1 MKGGGRK
8 SGWIGGVWKEWWRGE
23 GWWRGGGGCV
33 CVGLSVCCCVE
44 NIDFFFALKNAANS
58 GDCGDDDGDQGLW

>member
-1 MKGGGRK
+1 M
-8 SGWIGGVWKEWWRGE
+8 
-23 GWWRGGGGCV
+23 